1 MTSKENLEVV
11 IIEYKKELEE
21 DSNNQWIKNRI
32 IGLEN
37 CLKDLEV
44 LEILK
49 KHLLI
54 DKFDSITYIDSHY
67 SKTGEEDFN
76 KIKEWLSEVEE

>member
-21 DSNNQWIKNRI
+21 DLNNQWIKNRI

-49 KHLLI
+49 KNAKVI
-54 DKFDSITYIDSHY
+54 DYDLGIEDIGIYIY
-67 SKTGEEDFN
+67 EENDN
-76 KIKEWLSEVEE
+76 YEKVKEWLNDK